1 MIFAAQTDWGVVG
14 QNLAVLLIGLI
25 STWNLYKTNKTQ
37 KTVEKTAQ
45 TVEVV
50 KTLSDGAMGLQKRA
64 LAEVTAAKA
73 AITRHPED
81 EAAAATAMKDYLDH
95 ALKEAKINGLERK
108 LDEVKKGAALLGLV
122 S

>member
-1 MIFAAQTDWGVVG
+1 MFAAQTDYGAIG
-14 QNLAVLLIGLI
+14 QNLVVLLIGLI
-25 STWNLYKTNKTQ
+25 SAWNLYKTNKTQ

-73 AITRHPED
+73 AITRDPKD
-81 EAAAATAMKDYLDH
+81 ETAATTAMNDYLDH

-108 LDEVKKGAALLGLV
+108 LEDIKKGTVLLGLMP
-122 S
+122 